1 MPPRISVV
9 WRDVHWES
17 PRLAWSG
24 SPWIPTVPQLRVA
37 NGVLLTRTTHHGA
50 GNDEYMYRLSH
61 MKRVAAFMCWQGD
74 TDATRW
80 STGLSSDLL
89 VPSHRDC
96 DSGSDIA
103 ASGGASYLHHFLVK
117 LVLRLE
123 GSGLTTSTPAA
134 SVYLLG
140 LSSKWWICFQLAL
153 RPPAW

>member
-1 MPPRISVV
+1 
-9 WRDVHWES
+9 
-17 PRLAWSG
+17 
-24 SPWIPTVPQLRVA
+24 
-37 NGVLLTRTTHHGA
+37 
-50 GNDEYMYRLSH
+50 

-103 ASGGASYLHHFLVK
+103 ASGGASYRHHFLVK

-123 GSGLTTSTPAA
+123 GSGLTTSTRCFGILARLKQQMVDLFSIGPSATCLVIVMKSNEQKMSFRPMLPAVQ
-134 SVYLLG
+134 SY
-140 LSSKWWICFQLAL
+140 
-153 RPPAW
+153 P